1 MNSPELLIINIHVVH
16 TFCQSLIDV
25 IQKHHFAK
33 KNNSP
38 TIKYVFILI

>member
-1 MNSPELLIINIHVVH
+1 MNSPELLIINVVH

-25 IQKHHFAK
+25 IQKHNFAK